1 MRELFICNEDTNF
14 SIQGNYSE
22 EELWCVLN
30 QLKAESD
37 FNHRVLIEET
47 IILL

>member
-1 MRELFICNEDTNF
+1 MRELFIRNEDTNY
-14 SIQGNYSE
+14 SIIGNFTQ

-30 QLKAESD
+30 QLKAESEIYD
-37 FNHRVLIEET
+37 RVLKEEI

>member
-1 MRELFICNEDTNF
+1 MRKILICNEDTNY
-14 SIQGNYSE
+14 SIQGNFKQ

-30 QLKAESD
+30 QLKAESEIY
-37 FNHRVLIEET
+37 NRVLKEET